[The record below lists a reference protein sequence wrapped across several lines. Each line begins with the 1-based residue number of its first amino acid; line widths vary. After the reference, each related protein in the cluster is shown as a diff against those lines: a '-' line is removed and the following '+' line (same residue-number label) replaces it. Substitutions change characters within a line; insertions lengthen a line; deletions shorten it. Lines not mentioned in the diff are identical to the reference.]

1 MNKKT
6 ITVFAA
12 SILTC
17 SVFAGA
23 LGTTWANQAT
33 APVTTQQETKAN
45 EAAKQTMFRNIKL
58 AEPAL
63 LYTLQGE
70 ASVFEGTYQYAVKQR
85 NHVLAKGFGTA
96 SKGGPEW
103 GTFAQ
108 TITLPTSELI
118 GNEPLM
124 LEMFE
129 INQENGAIINKLS
142 IPLDSS
148 DIVKNNNVFRNLKLA
163 APSVVYT
170 VSGEASVFEGTYQYA
185 VKQGE
190 QVVAKGFGTASKGGT
205 EWGEF
210 SQEIVIP
217 LSNLS
222 KNKPSTLEL
231 FEIDQES
238 GEMKNKLV
246 LPLKQG

>member
-17 SVFAGA
+17 SVFAGV

-33 APVTTQQETKAN
+33 PLVTTKQETNAN
-45 EAAKQTMFRNIKL
+45 EAAKQNMFRNIKL

-63 LYTLQGE
+63 LYTLKGE
-70 ASVFEGTYQYAVKQR
+70 ASVFEGTYQYAVKQGK
-85 NHVLAKGFGTA
+85 HVLAKGYGTA

-108 TITLPTSELI
+108 TIKIARSELI
-118 GNEPLM
+118 RNEPLM
-124 LEMFE
+124 LEIFE

-148 DIVKNNNVFRNLKLA
+148 DTVKNTNVFRNLKLA

-190 QVVAKGFGTASKGGT
+190 QVVAKGFGTASKGGP

-210 SQEIVIP
+210 SEEIVIP
-217 LSNLS
+217 LSKLS

-238 GEMKNKLV
+238 GEMKNKMM
-246 LPLKQG
+246 LPLK

>member
-23 LGTTWANQAT
+23 LGTTWANQAAT
-33 APVTTQQETKAN
+33 PVTTQQETKAN
-45 EAAKQTMFRNIKL
+45 DSAKQNMFRNIKL
-58 AEPAL
+58 TEPAL
-63 LYTLQGE
+63 LYTLKGE
-70 ASVFEGTYQYAVKQR
+70 ASVFEGTYQYAVKQGK
-85 NHVLAKGFGTA
+85 HVLAKGFGTA
-96 SKGGPEW
+96 SQGGPEW

-108 TITLPTSELI
+108 TVKIPISELI
-118 GNEPLM
+118 ENEPLT

-129 INQENGAIINKLS
+129 VNQENGEIINKLS
-142 IPLDSS
+142 IPLNSS
-148 DIVKNNNVFRNLKLA
+148 DKVKNNNVFRNLKLA

-190 QVVAKGFGTASKGGT
+190 QIVAKGFGTASKGGP

-217 LSNLS
+217 LKNLS
-222 KNKPSTLEL
+222 QNKPSTLEL

-238 GEMKNKLV
+238 GQMKNKMV
-246 LPLKQG
+246 LLLK

>member
-17 SVFAGA
+17 SVFAGV
-23 LGTTWANQAT
+23 LGTTWANQAAT
-33 APVTTQQETKAN
+33 PVIAQQETKGN
-45 EAAKQTMFRNIKL
+45 EAATQNNFRNIKL

-63 LYTLQGE
+63 LYTVKGE
-70 ASVFEGTYQYAVKQR
+70 ANVFEGTYQYAVKQGK
-85 NHVLAKGFGTA
+85 HVLAKGFGTA

-108 TITLPTSELI
+108 TIKLPVSELI
-118 GNEPLM
+118 GNEPLT

-129 INQENGAIINKLS
+129 INQENGATINKLS
-142 IPLDSS
+142 IPLNKAGK
-148 DIVKNNNVFRNLKLA
+148 VKNTTVFRNLQLA
-163 APSVVYT
+163 TPSVVYT

-190 QVVAKGFGTASKGGT
+190 QVVAKGFGTASKGGP

-210 SQEIVIP
+210 TQEIVIP

-222 KNKPSTLEL
+222 KNKPSSLEL

-246 LPLKQG
+246 LPLK

>member
-23 LGTTWANQAT
+23 LSTTWANQT
-33 APVTTQQETKAN
+33 PPPVTTQQETKAN
-45 EAAKQTMFRNIKL
+45 EAAKQNMFRNIKR

-63 LYTLQGE
+63 LYTLKGE
-70 ASVFEGTYQYAVKQR
+70 ASVFEGTYQYAVKQGK
-85 NHVLAKGFGTA
+85 HVVAKGYGTA

-108 TITLPTSELI
+108 TITIPASELI
-118 GNEPLM
+118 ENEPLI
-124 LEMFE
+124 LEIFE
-129 INQENGAIINKLS
+129 INQENGEVINKLS

-148 DIVKNNNVFRNLKLA
+148 DQVTNNKVFRNLKLA

-170 VSGEASVFEGTYQYA
+170 VSGEANVFEGTYQYA
-185 VKQGE
+185 VQQNGKI
-190 QVVAKGFGTASKGGT
+190 VAEGFGTASKGGP
-205 EWGEF
+205 EWGAF
-210 SQEIVIP
+210 TQKISIP
-217 LSNLS
+217 TSKLASNQPL
-222 KNKPSTLEL
+222 TLEL

-238 GEMKNKLV
+238 GEMKNKMV
-246 LPLKQG
+246 LPLK

>member
-6 ITVFAA
+6 ITVVAA

-17 SVFAGA
+17 TVFAGV
-23 LGTTWANQAT
+23 LGTTWANQA
-33 APVTTQQETKAN
+33 APPVTTQQETNYN
-45 EAAKQTMFRNIKL
+45 EPAEQNRFRNIKL

-63 LYTLQGE
+63 LYTLKGE
-70 ASVFEGTYQYAVKQR
+70 ANVFEGTYQYVVKQGK
-85 NHVLAKGFGTA
+85 HVVASGFGTA
-96 SKGGPEW
+96 SNGGPEW

-108 TITLPTSELI
+108 TIKIPTSELI
-118 GNEPLM
+118 GKEPLM

-129 INQENGAIINKLS
+129 INQENGKIINKLS
-142 IPLDSS
+142 IPLNSS
-148 DIVKNNNVFRNLKLA
+148 DQVKNTQVFRNLKLA

-185 VKQGE
+185 VKQDE
-190 QVVAKGFGTASKGGT
+190 QVVAKGFGTASKGGP

-222 KNKPSTLEL
+222 KNNTSTLEL

-238 GEMKNKLV
+238 GETKNKMV
-246 LPLKQG
+246 FPLK